1 MWITLHFLQSSRRKP
16 GVPGELASA
25 VPGNIARV
33 TATEN
38 RRGARHRPAGWKVAV
53 EFDEDGEKRL
63 IQATIHDLSP
73 MGAAILTNDRD
84 LTGTAVK
91 LSISYPGAP
100 ADQKPLRIRARVVSS
115 AHTPGTTRYR
125 HGLSFIRL
133 PFDGRTELER
143 ILQAA
148 SPRGA
153 NRDQLVEPAA
163 APDGAAVRRG
173 RLAQLRVLADAK
185 RAEAKKPDPRD
196 ASDALLSQA
205 LKVAYRYLKDL
216 SDQLNVIRPAYA
228 KTYLVPGVSEFARL
242 EWEEGRAD
250 FRTREVTPILEYYDR
265 VSLRF
270 RISAKRELKFAKDW
284 PENQKLKQF
293 LEEAGVTFT
302 AHDMYN
308 ARGATEGSKFI
319 VTCEVKASVLLLTE
333 RDLGKVILRASNVS
347 GFGSLSQ
354 LIAPEAINEEALDE
368 LAGFIL
374 GEQRGPGSLLL
385 RRA

>member
-1 MWITLHFLQSSRRKP
+1 MHFLQWIRRKP
-16 GVPGELASA
+16 IVPGKLASA
-25 VPGNIARV
+25 VPGKIGRV
-33 TATEN
+33 TAN
-38 RRGARHRPAGWKVAV
+38 DKRRGARHRPAGWKVAV
-53 EFDEDGEKRL
+53 EFDEDGEKRH
-63 IQATIHDLSP
+63 IQATIHDLSA

-100 ADQKPLRIRARVVSS
+100 DEKPLRIRARVVSS

-133 PFDGRTELER
+133 PFDGRKELER

-148 SPRGA
+148 SPQGA
-153 NRDQLVEPAA
+153 NRDQPVA
-163 APDGAAVRRG
+163 APAGNEGVVMRRG
-173 RLAQLRVLADAK
+173 RLAQLRLLADAK

-196 ASDALLSQA
+196 ESDALLGEA

-216 SDQLNVIRPAYA
+216 AEQLNVIRPAYE
-228 KTYLVPGVSEFARL
+228 KSYVVPGVPEFARL

-250 FRTREVTPILEYYDR
+250 FRTREVTPILNYYDR

-284 PENQKLKQF
+284 PENEKLKQF

-302 AHDMYN
+302 AHDVYN
-308 ARGATEGSKFI
+308 ERGATEASKFI
-319 VTCEVKASVLLLTE
+319 VASEVKASVLLYTE
-333 RDLGKVILRASNVS
+333 RDLGKILLRTSNVS
-347 GFGSLSQ
+347 GFGLLSQ
-354 LIAPEAINEEALDE
+354 LIAPEAINEESLDE

-374 GEQRGPGSLLL
+374 GEQRGPGALLL
-385 RRA
+385 RHA